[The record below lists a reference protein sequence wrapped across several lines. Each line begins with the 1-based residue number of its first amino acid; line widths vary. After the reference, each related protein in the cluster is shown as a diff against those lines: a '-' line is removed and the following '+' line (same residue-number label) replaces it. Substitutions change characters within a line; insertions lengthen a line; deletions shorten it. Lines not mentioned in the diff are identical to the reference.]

1 MQDNLEVLAVVP
13 ELILNSL
20 NTSHMYLINH
30 YVVDWGKV
38 KTQED
43 LITILKGM
51 DLAFEYPSEEL
62 KKLCKFV
69 NKYTGEEVKI

>member
-1 MQDNLEVLAVVP
+1 
-13 ELILNSL
+13 
-20 NTSHMYLINH
+20 MYLINH